1 MISILLSGACSQSI
15 NKNKNKPSFP
25 HDFHNNEIIQ
35 KIGYFA
41 EINGFK
47 RRFFLNQFPRL
58 FLFRFL
64 IVRAKR
70 SNLQLC
76 DYGFL

>member
-47 RRFFLNQFPRL
+47 RRFF
-58 FLFRFL
+58 
-64 IVRAKR
+64 
-70 SNLQLC
+70 
-76 DYGFL
+76 